1 VIQIIK
7 CILHS
12 VYACRRLERLS
23 EGTSETQHGRW
34 WEVVSESSISNQVD
48 YALDLDI
55 NYFICT
61 LRYISSHPRLVHLLA
76 SKMALPLARTSART
90 AWTSRFFG
98 LGLTL
103 TPASSGA
110 TLKLT
115 EKLSALPSLKTLLEL
130 FPPIVLAV
138 PKKKTSPSKKRMRS
152 ANKGLKD
159 KTSAC
164 PSPYNRS
171 S

>member
-1 VIQIIK
+1 
-7 CILHS
+7 
-12 VYACRRLERLS
+12 
-23 EGTSETQHGRW
+23 
-34 WEVVSESSISNQVD
+34 
-48 YALDLDI
+48 
-55 NYFICT
+55 
-61 LRYISSHPRLVHLLA
+61 
-76 SKMALPLARTSART
+76 RTSART

-115 EKLSALPSLKTLLEL
+115 ERLSALPSLKTLLEL

-164 PSPYNRS
+164 PSPHIDHRIVNCPGCGAPKRAHHICPQCFSEINRAWKAS
-171 S
+171 QRETTTGVSV